1 MFHNKKLRIALI
13 VIVLLTGFLAL
24 ASNTVQVR
32 ENPTFLEKG
41 LRIAAS
47 PFQSS
52 FHAIHNGIDG
62 IGSYFADKKA
72 LEAENKKLREQVDAL
87 HHQVARLEETQLE
100 NIRLK
105 ELLDY
110 KEGMDK
116 AYQLQLAETIAKK
129 NNNLQYMI
137 TINKGNE
144 DGVTAG
150 MTVMNHYGLIGRVS
164 SVLSGSAEVLLLP
177 DHESA
182 VGARVKSTREALGVV
197 EGDGTAYIKAIPAVK
212 ELYES
217 LTGDEKTGVAIVMKA
232 LEEPVRQ
239 IALNSGLEGSV
250 ILENILK
257 NEKAD
262 YGFDA
267 YNENYC
273 NMFDAGIVDP
283 TKVTRSALQNAASVA
298 ATVLTT
304 ESLVADIK
312 EKADP
317 AAAAA
322 MGQMGGGMY

>member
-41 LRIAAS
+41 LHIAAS

-137 TINKGNE
+137 TINKGSE

-197 EGDGTAYIKAIPAVK
+197 EGDGTSTGNLQMIHLQHDADIFV
-212 ELYES
+212 
-217 LTGDEKTGVAIVMKA
+217 GDEVITSGLDGVFPADIPIGEVTAIQYDANGLTKTAFITPYVNFFQ
-232 LEEPVRQ
+232 LEEVFVMM
-239 IALNSGLEGSV
+239 NSGGGS
-250 ILENILK
+250 
-257 NEKAD
+257 
-262 YGFDA
+262 
-267 YNENYC
+267 
-273 NMFDAGIVDP
+273 
-283 TKVTRSALQNAASVA
+283 SQ
-298 ATVLTT
+298 
-304 ESLVADIK
+304 
-312 EKADP
+312 
-317 AAAAA
+317 
-322 MGQMGGGMY
+322 

>member
-13 VIVLLTGFLAL
+13 VIVLLTGFLTL

-110 KEGMDK
+110 KKGMDK

-137 TINKGNE
+137 TINKGSE

-197 EGDGTAYIKAIPAVK
+197 EGDGTSTGNLQMIHLQHDADIFVGDEVITSGLDGVFPADIPIGEVTAIQYDANGLTKTAYITPYVNFFQ
-212 ELYES
+212 
-217 LTGDEKTGVAIVMKA
+217 
-232 LEEPVRQ
+232 LEEVFVMM
-239 IALNSGLEGSV
+239 NSGGGS
-250 ILENILK
+250 
-257 NEKAD
+257 
-262 YGFDA
+262 
-267 YNENYC
+267 
-273 NMFDAGIVDP
+273 
-283 TKVTRSALQNAASVA
+283 SQ
-298 ATVLTT
+298 
-304 ESLVADIK
+304 
-312 EKADP
+312 
-317 AAAAA
+317 
-322 MGQMGGGMY
+322 

>member
-137 TINKGNE
+137 TINKGSE

-197 EGDGTAYIKAIPAVK
+197 EGDGTSTGNLQMIHLQHDADIFVGDEVITSGLDGVFPADIPIGEVTAIQYDANGLTKTAYITPYVNFFQ
-212 ELYES
+212 
-217 LTGDEKTGVAIVMKA
+217 
-232 LEEPVRQ
+232 LEEVFVMM
-239 IALNSGLEGSV
+239 NSGGGS
-250 ILENILK
+250 
-257 NEKAD
+257 
-262 YGFDA
+262 
-267 YNENYC
+267 
-273 NMFDAGIVDP
+273 
-283 TKVTRSALQNAASVA
+283 SQ
-298 ATVLTT
+298 
-304 ESLVADIK
+304 
-312 EKADP
+312 
-317 AAAAA
+317 
-322 MGQMGGGMY
+322 

>member
-72 LEAENKKLREQVDAL
+72 LEAENKKLQEQVDAL

-137 TINKGNE
+137 TINKGSE
-144 DGVTAG
+144 DGVIAG

-164 SVLSGSAEVLLLP
+164 SVLSSSAEVLLLP

-197 EGDGTAYIKAIPAVK
+197 EGDGTSTGNLQMIHLQHDADIFVGDEVITSGLDGVFPADIPIGEVTAIQYDANGLTKTAYITPYVNFFQ
-212 ELYES
+212 
-217 LTGDEKTGVAIVMKA
+217 
-232 LEEPVRQ
+232 LEEVFVMM
-239 IALNSGLEGSV
+239 NSGGGS
-250 ILENILK
+250 
-257 NEKAD
+257 
-262 YGFDA
+262 
-267 YNENYC
+267 
-273 NMFDAGIVDP
+273 
-283 TKVTRSALQNAASVA
+283 SQ
-298 ATVLTT
+298 
-304 ESLVADIK
+304 
-312 EKADP
+312 
-317 AAAAA
+317 
-322 MGQMGGGMY
+322 

>member
-137 TINKGNE
+137 TINKGSE

-197 EGDGTAYIKAIPAVK
+197 EGDGTSTGNLQMIHLQHDADIFV
-212 ELYES
+212 
-217 LTGDEKTGVAIVMKA
+217 GDEVIT
-232 LEEPVRQ
+232 
-239 IALNSGLEGSV
+239 SGLDGV
-250 ILENILK
+250 
-257 NEKAD
+257 
-262 YGFDA
+262 F
-267 YNENYC
+267 
-273 NMFDAGIVDP
+273 P
-283 TKVTRSALQNAASVA
+283 
-298 ATVLTT
+298 
-304 ESLVADIK
+304 ADIPIG
-312 EKADP
+312 EVTAIQYD
-317 AAAAA
+317 A
-322 MGQMGGGMY
+322 

>member
-47 PFQSS
+47 PFQSG
-52 FHAIHNGIDG
+52 FHAIYNGIDG

-137 TINKGNE
+137 TINKGSE
-144 DGVTAG
+144 DGVKAG

-164 SVLSGSAEVLLLP
+164 SVLSGSCEVLLLP

-197 EGDGTAYIKAIPAVK
+197 KGDGTSTGNLQMVHLQHDAAILEGDVIITSGLDTVYPEGIPIGVVASIQYDANGLTKTAYITPYVNFFQ
-212 ELYES
+212 
-217 LTGDEKTGVAIVMKA
+217 
-232 LEEPVRQ
+232 LEEVF
-239 IALNSGLEGSV
+239 ILMNSGGGS
-250 ILENILK
+250 I
-257 NEKAD
+257 
-262 YGFDA
+262 
-267 YNENYC
+267 
-273 NMFDAGIVDP
+273 
-283 TKVTRSALQNAASVA
+283 Q
-298 ATVLTT
+298 
-304 ESLVADIK
+304 
-312 EKADP
+312 
-317 AAAAA
+317 
-322 MGQMGGGMY
+322 

>member
-32 ENPTFLEKG
+32 ENPTFFEKG

-137 TINKGNE
+137 TINKGSE

-197 EGDGTAYIKAIPAVK
+197 EGDGTSTGNLQMIHLQHDADIFV
-212 ELYES
+212 
-217 LTGDEKTGVAIVMKA
+217 GDEVITSGLDGVFPADIPIGEVTAIQYDANGLTKTAFITPYVNFFQ
-232 LEEPVRQ
+232 LEEVFVMT
-239 IALNSGLEGSV
+239 NSGGGS
-250 ILENILK
+250 
-257 NEKAD
+257 
-262 YGFDA
+262 
-267 YNENYC
+267 
-273 NMFDAGIVDP
+273 
-283 TKVTRSALQNAASVA
+283 SQ
-298 ATVLTT
+298 
-304 ESLVADIK
+304 
-312 EKADP
+312 
-317 AAAAA
+317 
-322 MGQMGGGMY
+322 

>member
-137 TINKGNE
+137 TINKGSE

-197 EGDGTAYIKAIPAVK
+197 EGDGTSTGNLQMIHLQHDADIFVGDEVITSGLDGVFPADIPIGEVTAIQYDANGLTKTAYITPYVNFFQ
-212 ELYES
+212 
-217 LTGDEKTGVAIVMKA
+217 
-232 LEEPVRQ
+232 LEEVFVMT
-239 IALNSGLEGSV
+239 NSGGGS
-250 ILENILK
+250 
-257 NEKAD
+257 
-262 YGFDA
+262 
-267 YNENYC
+267 
-273 NMFDAGIVDP
+273 
-283 TKVTRSALQNAASVA
+283 SQ
-298 ATVLTT
+298 
-304 ESLVADIK
+304 
-312 EKADP
+312 
-317 AAAAA
+317 
-322 MGQMGGGMY
+322 

>member
-62 IGSYFADKKA
+62 IGSYFTDKKA

-137 TINKGNE
+137 TINKGSE

-197 EGDGTAYIKAIPAVK
+197 EGDGTSTGNLQMIHLQHDADIFVGDEVITSGLDGVFPADIPIGEVTAIQYDANGLTKTAYITPYVNFFQ
-212 ELYES
+212 
-217 LTGDEKTGVAIVMKA
+217 
-232 LEEPVRQ
+232 LEEVFVMT
-239 IALNSGLEGSV
+239 NSGGGS
-250 ILENILK
+250 
-257 NEKAD
+257 
-262 YGFDA
+262 
-267 YNENYC
+267 
-273 NMFDAGIVDP
+273 
-283 TKVTRSALQNAASVA
+283 SQ
-298 ATVLTT
+298 
-304 ESLVADIK
+304 
-312 EKADP
+312 
-317 AAAAA
+317 
-322 MGQMGGGMY
+322 

>member
-87 HHQVARLEETQLE
+87 HHQVARLEEIQLE

-137 TINKGNE
+137 TINKGSE

-197 EGDGTAYIKAIPAVK
+197 EGDGTSTGNLQMIHLQHDADIFVGDEVITSGLDGVFPADIPIGEVTAIQYDANGLTKTAYITPYVNFFQ
-212 ELYES
+212 
-217 LTGDEKTGVAIVMKA
+217 
-232 LEEPVRQ
+232 LEEVFVMM
-239 IALNSGLEGSV
+239 NSGGGS
-250 ILENILK
+250 
-257 NEKAD
+257 
-262 YGFDA
+262 
-267 YNENYC
+267 
-273 NMFDAGIVDP
+273 
-283 TKVTRSALQNAASVA
+283 SQ
-298 ATVLTT
+298 
-304 ESLVADIK
+304 
-312 EKADP
+312 
-317 AAAAA
+317 
-322 MGQMGGGMY
+322 

>member
-137 TINKGNE
+137 TINKGSE

-164 SVLSGSAEVLLLP
+164 SVLFGSAEVLLLP

-197 EGDGTAYIKAIPAVK
+197 EGDGTSTGNLQMIHLQHDADIFVGDEVITSGLDGVFPADIPIGEVTAIQYDANGLTKTAYITPYVNFFQ
-212 ELYES
+212 
-217 LTGDEKTGVAIVMKA
+217 
-232 LEEPVRQ
+232 LEEVFVMM
-239 IALNSGLEGSV
+239 NSGGGS
-250 ILENILK
+250 
-257 NEKAD
+257 
-262 YGFDA
+262 
-267 YNENYC
+267 
-273 NMFDAGIVDP
+273 
-283 TKVTRSALQNAASVA
+283 SQ
-298 ATVLTT
+298 
-304 ESLVADIK
+304 
-312 EKADP
+312 
-317 AAAAA
+317 
-322 MGQMGGGMY
+322 

>member
-24 ASNTVQVR
+24 ASNTVQVQ

-137 TINKGNE
+137 TINKGSE

-197 EGDGTAYIKAIPAVK
+197 EGDGTSTGNLQMIHLQHDADIFVGDEVITSGLDGVFPADIPIGEVTAIQYDANGLTKTAYITPYVNFFQ
-212 ELYES
+212 
-217 LTGDEKTGVAIVMKA
+217 
-232 LEEPVRQ
+232 LEEVFVMM
-239 IALNSGLEGSV
+239 NSGGGS
-250 ILENILK
+250 
-257 NEKAD
+257 
-262 YGFDA
+262 
-267 YNENYC
+267 
-273 NMFDAGIVDP
+273 
-283 TKVTRSALQNAASVA
+283 SQ
-298 ATVLTT
+298 
-304 ESLVADIK
+304 
-312 EKADP
+312 
-317 AAAAA
+317 
-322 MGQMGGGMY
+322 

>member
-137 TINKGNE
+137 TINKGSE
-144 DGVTAG
+144 DGVKAG

-164 SVLSGSAEVLLLP
+164 SVLSGNCEVLLLP

-197 EGDGTAYIKAIPAVK
+197 KGDGTSTGNLQMVHLQHDAAILEGDVIITSGLDTVYPEGIPIGVVASIQYDANGLTKTAYITPYVNFFQ
-212 ELYES
+212 
-217 LTGDEKTGVAIVMKA
+217 
-232 LEEPVRQ
+232 LEEVF
-239 IALNSGLEGSV
+239 ILMNSGGGS
-250 ILENILK
+250 I
-257 NEKAD
+257 
-262 YGFDA
+262 
-267 YNENYC
+267 
-273 NMFDAGIVDP
+273 
-283 TKVTRSALQNAASVA
+283 Q
-298 ATVLTT
+298 
-304 ESLVADIK
+304 
-312 EKADP
+312 
-317 AAAAA
+317 
-322 MGQMGGGMY
+322 

>member
-137 TINKGNE
+137 TINKGSE

-197 EGDGTAYIKAIPAVK
+197 EGDGTSTGNLQMIHLQHDADIFV
-212 ELYES
+212 
-217 LTGDEKTGVAIVMKA
+217 GDEVITSGLDGVFPADIPIGEVTSIQYDANGLTKTAFITPYVNFFQ
-232 LEEPVRQ
+232 LEEVFVMT
-239 IALNSGLEGSV
+239 NSGGGS
-250 ILENILK
+250 
-257 NEKAD
+257 
-262 YGFDA
+262 
-267 YNENYC
+267 
-273 NMFDAGIVDP
+273 
-283 TKVTRSALQNAASVA
+283 SQ
-298 ATVLTT
+298 
-304 ESLVADIK
+304 
-312 EKADP
+312 
-317 AAAAA
+317 
-322 MGQMGGGMY
+322 